1 MSKKINT
8 EKLNRKIRE
17 CNANAVLVN
26 EMNNLGADHIKDGTM
41 TQEMYNSLIGAN
53 VSHASKNVA
62 TVEYGSGYL
71 DGYRDCRK
79 DTANAVLATTAGY
92 AIGLGVFKYRKEIK
106 AYGKYVIGKFT
117 KRGDE

>member
-1 MSKKINT
+1 MSKKINA

-41 TQEMYNSLIGAN
+41 TQEMYNSLIEAN
-53 VSHASKNVA
+53 VSHGNKYVA
-62 TVEYGSGYL
+62 PVEYGSGYL
-71 DGYRDCRK
+71 DGYQDHQK
-79 DTANAVLATTAGY
+79 DSVNTALGVIAGC
-92 AIGLGVFKYRKEIK
+92 AIGLAVFKHQEIK
-106 AYGKYVIGKFT
+106 AYGKYVIGKLT

>member
-1 MSKKINT
+1 MSKKINA
-8 EKLNRKIRE
+8 EKLNSKIRK

-41 TQEMYNSLIGAN
+41 TQEMYNGIINAN

-79 DTANAVLATTAGY
+79 DTANAVLATTAGC

-106 AYGKYVIGKFT
+106 AYGKYVIGKLT